1 MDVGARIKELR
12 ERAGFTQNKLA
23 EWAGVSQ
30 THLRRVELGQQDI
43 TIGQLRLVCDG
54 LGITLSEFFNVSEE
68 QENLSDVISKLTPKQ
83 KQLLMEFLKS
93 I

>member
-1 MDVGARIKELR
+1 MEVGERIRELR

-43 TIGQLRLVCDG
+43 TVGHLQLICDA
-54 LGITLSEFFNVSEE
+54 LGISLKDFFNFGEE
-68 QENLSDVISKLTPKQ
+68 TEDVAVAMSNLTPRQ
-83 KQLLMEFLKS
+83 KNLLIEFLKS
-93 I
+93 L

>member
-1 MDVGARIKELR
+1 MDTGKRIKELR

-43 TIGQLRLVCDG
+43 TIGQLQLVCDG
-54 LGITLSEFFNVSEE
+54 LGITIAEFFNMQAETDG
-68 QENLSDVISKLTPKQ
+68 LSDVIAKLTPKQ
-83 KQLLMEFLKS
+83 KQLLMDFLKS

>member
-1 MDVGARIKELR
+1 MNVGKRIKELR
-12 ERAGFTQNKLA
+12 ERSGFTQNHLA

-43 TIGQLRLVCDG
+43 TVGQLQLVCDG
-54 LGITLSEFFNVSEE
+54 LGVTLAEFFDVDEKTES
-68 QENLSDVISKLTPKQ
+68 LSFVISKLTPKQ
-83 KQLLMEFLKS
+83 KQLLIEFLKS

>member
-1 MDVGARIKELR
+1 MNTGERIKELR

-43 TIGQLRLVCDG
+43 TIGQLQLVCDG
-54 LGITLSEFFNVSEE
+54 LGITLAEFFNVGEE
-68 QENLSDVISKLTPKQ
+68 TENLTDVIAKLSPKQ
-83 KQLLMEFLKS
+83 KQLLIEFLKS

>member
-1 MDVGARIKELR
+1 MDVGARIRELR
-12 ERAGFTQNKLA
+12 EKAGFTQNKLA

-43 TIGQLRLVCDG
+43 TVGQLGLVCDG
-54 LGITLSEFFNVSEE
+54 LGVTLSEFFNVAEE
-68 QENLSDVISKLTPKQ
+68 QETFSDVAAKLTPKQ
-83 KQLLMEFLKS
+83 KQLLIEFLKS